1 VEYRASSN
9 IGGFIF
15 MIVNGHFIVSMV
27 KSIIRVAAGAFLIGG
42 DLVMAGGLLIAAEL
56 LGVLEE
62 MV

>member
-1 VEYRASSN
+1 
-9 IGGFIF
+9 
-15 MIVNGHFIVSMV
+15 MIIDGHFIVSMV
-27 KSIIRVAAGAFLIGG
+27 KSIIRVAAGVFLITG

>member
-1 VEYRASSN
+1 
-9 IGGFIF
+9 
-15 MIVNGHFIVSMV
+15 MIVNGHFVVSII
-27 KSIIRVAAGAFLIGG
+27 KSIIRVAAGGFLIGG

>member
-1 VEYRASSN
+1 
-9 IGGFIF
+9 

-27 KSIIRVAAGAFLIGG
+27 KSIIRVAAGVFLITG
-42 DLVMAGGLLIAAEL
+42 DLIMAGGLLIAAEL

>member
-1 VEYRASSN
+1 
-9 IGGFIF
+9 
-15 MIVNGHFIVSMV
+15 MIINGHFIVSII
-27 KSIIRVAAGAFLIGG
+27 KSIIRVAAGGFLIRG